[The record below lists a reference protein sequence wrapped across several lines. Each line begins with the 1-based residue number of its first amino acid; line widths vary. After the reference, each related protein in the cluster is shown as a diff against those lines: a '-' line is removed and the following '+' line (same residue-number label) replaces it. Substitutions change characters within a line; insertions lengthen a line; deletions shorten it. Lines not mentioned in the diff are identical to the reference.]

1 MSNIGYCKYCGNGRV
16 VELPEGV
23 SQEALDQEASAT
35 CNCYRA
41 MEARKKETQ
50 REVCIAQLGEMLH
63 EKHPEIEEILV
74 SAIDALQEGKFEKIT
89 INTGFNKTI
98 RMRMTKDGI
107 KIEIERK
114 MKEENLA

>member
-1 MSNIGYCKYCGNGRV
+1 MSNIGYCKYCGNSRI
-16 VELPEGV
+16 VEMPDGV
-23 SQEALDQEASAT
+23 TQEALDKEATAT

-50 REVCIAQLGEMLH
+50 REVCIAKLGEMLH
-63 EKHPEIEEILV
+63 EKHTEIEELLV

-89 INTGFNKTI
+89 INTGFSKTI

>member
-41 MEARKKETQ
+41 MEARKK
-50 REVCIAQLGEMLH
+50 RLRGKSASH
-63 EKHPEIEEILV
+63 SWEKCCMR
-74 SAIDALQEGKFEKIT
+74 S
-89 INTGFNKTI
+89 I
-98 RMRMTKDGI
+98 RRL
-107 KIEIERK
+107 RSFS
-114 MKEENLA
+114 

>member
-23 SQEALDQEASAT
+23 SQGALDQEASAT
-35 CNCYRA
+35 CSCYRA

-50 REVCIAQLGEMLH
+50 KEVCIAQLGEMLH
-63 EKHPEIEEILV
+63 EKHPEIEELLV
-74 SAIDALQEGKFEKIT
+74 SGIDALQEGKFEKIT
-89 INTGFNKTI
+89 INTGFSKTI

-107 KIEIERK
+107 KIEVERK

>member
-41 MEARKKETQ
+41 MEARKKRDSE
-50 REVCIAQLGEMLH
+50 GSLH
-63 EKHPEIEEILV
+63 RT
-74 SAIDALQEGKFEKIT
+74 AGRNA
-89 INTGFNKTI
+89 
-98 RMRMTKDGI
+98 
-107 KIEIERK
+107 
-114 MKEENLA
+114 A